1 MIRTTLRARR
11 DEAGNPINHTTPTTE
26 TGYEPGP
33 RYRTM
38 PDGSKREIVRIT
50 LRARP
55 TGSAVTQPTEVFPPK
70 SENPVTPPVPRT
82 ESPQTTTPS

>member
-55 TGSAVTQPTEVFPPK
+55 SGSAVTQPTEVFPPH
-70 SENPVTPPVPRT
+70 PVTPPKPRA
-82 ESPQTTTPS
+82 ESPETTTPS